1 MISGK
6 EALNEILILFPQL
19 SEEIEEDEGLL
30 HLQIGT
36 FSHLAQSFID
46 SGNSAEF
53 GKVCSLF
60 VKLFPRADSALQNAL
75 NVSFLEH
82 LDFVDSKCDRSLA
95 YEAMPSEMRK
105 AWDEMEEYNARIHS
119 PR

>member
-6 EALNEILILFPQL
+6 EALNDILILFPQL
-19 SEEIEEDEGLL
+19 AEEIEEDQGLL

-36 FSHLAQSFID
+36 FSHLVQSFID
-46 SGNSAEF
+46 SGNSSEF
-53 GKVCSLF
+53 SKACSLCI
-60 VKLFPRADSALQNAL
+60 KLFSSADPDLENAL

-82 LDFVDSKCDRSLA
+82 LNFVDGKYNRSWA
-95 YEAMPSEMRK
+95 YEAMPQVMRQ
-105 AWDEMEEYNARIHS
+105 AWDEMEEYNAKIHG

>member
-1 MISGK
+1 MITGK
-6 EALNEILILFPQL
+6 EALNEILLLFPQL
-19 SEEIEEDEGLL
+19 SEEIEEDDGLL

-46 SGNSAEF
+46 SGNSVEF
-53 GKVCSLF
+53 SKVCSLF
-60 VKLFPRADSALQNAL
+60 AKLFPSADSELENAL

-82 LDFVDSKCDRSLA
+82 LDFIDGKCNRSWA
-95 YEAMPSEMRK
+95 YEAMPHEMRK
-105 AWDEMEEYNARIHS
+105 AWDEMEEYNAKIHG

>member
-6 EALNEILILFPQL
+6 DALNEILIVFPQL
-19 SEEIEEDEGLL
+19 SEEINEDEGLL
-30 HLQIGT
+30 HLQIGS

-46 SGNSAEF
+46 SGNAGEF
-53 GKVCSLF
+53 SKVCSLF
-60 VKLFPRADSALQNAL
+60 LKVFPRSEPPLENAL

-82 LDFVDSKCDRSLA
+82 LDFIDGKCNRSWA
-95 YEAMPSEMRK
+95 YKEMPHEMRK
-105 AWDEMEEYNARIHS
+105 AWDEMEEYNVQIHG

>member
-6 EALNEILILFPQL
+6 EALNEILIIFPQL
-19 SEEIEEDEGLL
+19 SEEIEEDDGLL

-46 SGNSAEF
+46 SENSSEF
-53 GKVCSLF
+53 SKVCSLF
-60 VKLFPRADSALQNAL
+60 VKLFPGADSDLENAL

-82 LDFVDSKCDRSLA
+82 LGFIDGKCNRSWA
-95 YEAMPSEMRK
+95 YDAMPREMRK
-105 AWDEMEEYNARIHS
+105 AWDEMEEYNAKIHGS
-119 PR
+119 R